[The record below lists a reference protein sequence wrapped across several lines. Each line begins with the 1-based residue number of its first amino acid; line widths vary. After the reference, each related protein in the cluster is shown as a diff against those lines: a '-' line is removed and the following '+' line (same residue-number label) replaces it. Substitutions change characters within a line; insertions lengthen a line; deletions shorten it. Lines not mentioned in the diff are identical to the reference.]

1 MKISKV
7 YYEELRSVCI
17 DNKWTNKRIGAEV
30 IIEEADSITECL
42 NYAKSVV
49 RIKLDEEVE
58 VEDNKKYK
66 RAFEK
71 IKKSMQYEIGK
82 IEEDDLLF

>member
-17 DNKWTNKRIGAEV
+17 GNKWTNKKIGVEV
-30 IIEEADSITECL
+30 LVGSIESISECL

-49 RIKLDEEVE
+49 RTQLDLEVGI
-58 VEDNKKYK
+58 EDNKKYK
-66 RAFEK
+66 KAFEK
-71 IKKSMQYEIGK
+71 VKKSLQYEVDKIG
-82 IEEDDLLF
+82 EDDIPF

>member
-30 IIEEADSITECL
+30 GDFGSFPEEGL
-42 NYAKSVV
+42 MHAKEFV
-49 RIKLDEEVE
+49 RVNLDKEVE

-66 RAFEK
+66 KAFEK
-71 IKKSMQYEIGK
+71 IRATVVNEVDK
-82 IEEDDLLF
+82 IEEDDIPF